1 MESIDLTRY
10 AGQVIDI
17 RFRFRSGLMGSVGPA
32 GSSQDT
38 GLDGFAFDNITI
50 RKRDVTFGS
59 TETVSQQLIFND
71 FAAGAYEEVSLT
83 ADFIDNRTYYV
94 KTELTNPSGFTNMDD
109 LNDDIRFQLTVNNLF
124 DPCLAEEHWI
134 DLENGVRYASGERD
148 VEVRVQNC
156 GNTVTDFQVE
166 AFIQNAEPD
175 LVAIEDFS
183 GVEPMWTDDG
193 NLNGSRLDDSTGSN
207 DMLPQNRGVFNSHA
221 YWLGHPTDGYGDDW
235 NETVTLDPIPVAS
248 TGADFTYLTFD
259 YYAEGDYLK
268 DSNGNILAIRDAAN
282 LEISWNKQGE
292 VFEGV
297 VYGTWTDLNENGIQ
311 NTIPGDP
318 NFHRCEDFDNNGY
331 DEVEY
336 FGDHS
341 DNVNSVVWF
350 DSENILKSVTVDLTH
365 IVILNRTSAD
375 TSDWR
380 DECTTLSGS
389 EVTLTWRFQSNDDGV
404 NGNAGLAGFGVDNI
418 RVEEFTFEDDG
429 TFTVDVTGLDAAER
443 QRVNLTTHDFQSGI
457 YKIDVTTIF
466 DNTDPLTSW
475 YNESEI
481 NTANNHSSIIF
492 SIASADITLLQPDVL
507 ECVADITYE
516 CVYPIDDA
524 SAHSFAVPLLNGVI
538 AGEYEI
544 TMKVVDLDTG
554 QTVYEEDSDNGPF
567 DLEPH
572 ARAQANWTNPYNSWY
587 DGHTYNISF
596 YGILT
601 EDSEPSGNDRYFEI
615 QFYDNIDVAILS
627 NPTDQ
632 NRLQSVKKDLEAMGK
647 TYTQLRLENW
657 DTYGTPDWVEHFDK
671 VLLPWQT
678 DYNVYYGE
686 YYEALAET
694 RESDGLSL
702 TETLEDYMTGGGT
715 VQMHLGPYRNEYQPN
730 RLPFGMDIA
739 MRNQVNFTVDN
750 RIHYSNL
757 SIIDRYHPILS
768 NVDPVAFSG
777 VHGGSY
783 VALAGLDT
791 AQVQS
796 TQIPQVCGGRISDP
810 TGTFH
815 TLIRDSV
822 YDSQSLLSICNR
834 GAGGLIV
841 TTIDVENPSVSEG
854 LGGSSI
860 PLLSNMLSYHLTPY
874 PSDFGIAGESFDLTI
889 NGEAPSIDT
898 VTGAYATMYIK
909 SNSDLDFSYV
919 TSVEGVFADWTLES
933 GNNDSVTGWDGSIID
948 SGEYSHTQQL
958 SPSIPT
964 LGSFCVGD
972 TTSNTGCRI
981 GAEWMLV
988 LYLHDDEGHT
998 RITYIRMVT
1007 DDTLADEFRPIA
1019 SASMIENTVTDTY
1032 VTLDGTKT
1040 VAGVDWPVYR
1050 ARLSDTGD
1058 LSISFTAQDSYDP
1071 DAPEGEKGIE
1081 LYEWKVFFDYPW
1093 DSADPTLV
1101 GHEFQIPF
1109 AAGDDW
1115 TYVFRNL
1122 TSSPDGNLEN
1132 EIRVE
1137 LIVYDKAGKQSEKAR
1152 MYFIV
1157 VGEDFGDD
1165 EPVVDLSKP
1174 RPEDSQ
1180 SENLVTISGSL
1191 LSGAENSDVVIE
1203 VALTEAVL
1211 DYTTT
1216 QKITQKSIGKYNKTE
1231 NLADGQPFTLT
1242 LDISDL
1248 YQETGVAATIYVLI
1262 TEGDGSRY
1270 TISQTL
1276 AINLLPIVPDEPD
1289 EKEGGMSM
1297 LLMGGLAAFI
1307 LILVVVVTVVMRGR
1321 GKEDPG
1327 DDVVEQFGGVE
1338 EMDPVEAYVQQMV
1351 ASGYDEQ
1358 TARQYA
1364 QQYYAQ
1370 YYEQQR
1376 RGGS

>member
-124 DPCLAEEHWI
+124 DPCLAEEHWV

-175 LVAIEDFS
+175 LIAIEDFS

-268 DSNGNILAIRDAAN
+268 DNNGNILAIRDAAN

-457 YKIDVTTIF
+457 YRIDVTTIF

-572 ARAQANWTNPYNSWY
+572 ARAQANWTSPYNSWY
-587 DGHTYNISF
+587 DSHTYNISF

-601 EDSEPSGNDRYFEI
+601 EDNEPSGNDRYFEI

-810 TGTFH
+810 IGTFH

-841 TTIDVENPSVSEG
+841 TTIDVENPSVSEEF
-854 LGGSSI
+854 GGSSI
-860 PLLSNMLSYHLTPY
+860 PLLSNMLSFHLTPY

-948 SGEYSHTQQL
+948 AGEYSHTQQL

-981 GAEWMLV
+981 GAEWMLI

-1032 VTLDGTKT
+1032 VSLDGTKT

-1165 EPVVDLSKP
+1165 EPVVDFSKP

-1289 EKEGGMSM
+1289 EEEEGMSM

-1321 GKEDPG
+1321 GKEDS
-1327 DDVVEQFGGVE
+1327 DEDVVEQFGGVE

-1376 RGGS
+1376 KGGG

>member
-1 MESIDLTRY
+1 M
-10 AGQVIDI
+10 
-17 RFRFRSGLMGSVGPA
+17 
-32 GSSQDT
+32 
-38 GLDGFAFDNITI
+38 
-50 RKRDVTFGS
+50 
-59 TETVSQQLIFND
+59 
-71 FAAGAYEEVSLT
+71 
-83 ADFIDNRTYYV
+83 
-94 KTELTNPSGFTNMDD
+94 
-109 LNDDIRFQLTVNNLF
+109 
-124 DPCLAEEHWI
+124 
-134 DLENGVRYASGERD
+134 
-148 VEVRVQNC
+148 
-156 GNTVTDFQVE
+156 
-166 AFIQNAEPD
+166 
-175 LVAIEDFS
+175 
-183 GVEPMWTDDG
+183 
-193 NLNGSRLDDSTGSN
+193 
-207 DMLPQNRGVFNSHA
+207 
-221 YWLGHPTDGYGDDW
+221 
-235 NETVTLDPIPVAS
+235 
-248 TGADFTYLTFD
+248 
-259 YYAEGDYLK
+259 
-268 DSNGNILAIRDAAN
+268 
-282 LEISWNKQGE
+282 
-292 VFEGV
+292 
-297 VYGTWTDLNENGIQ
+297 
-311 NTIPGDP
+311 
-318 NFHRCEDFDNNGY
+318 
-331 DEVEY
+331 
-336 FGDHS
+336 
-341 DNVNSVVWF
+341 
-350 DSENILKSVTVDLTH
+350 
-365 IVILNRTSAD
+365 
-375 TSDWR
+375 
-380 DECTTLSGS
+380 
-389 EVTLTWRFQSNDDGV
+389 
-404 NGNAGLAGFGVDNI
+404 
-418 RVEEFTFEDDG
+418 
-429 TFTVDVTGLDAAER
+429 
-443 QRVNLTTHDFQSGI
+443 
-457 YKIDVTTIF
+457 
-466 DNTDPLTSW
+466 
-475 YNESEI
+475 
-481 NTANNHSSIIF
+481 
-492 SIASADITLLQPDVL
+492 
-507 ECVADITYE
+507 
-516 CVYPIDDA
+516 
-524 SAHSFAVPLLNGVI
+524 
-538 AGEYEI
+538 
-544 TMKVVDLDTG
+544 
-554 QTVYEEDSDNGPF
+554 
-567 DLEPH
+567 
-572 ARAQANWTNPYNSWY
+572 
-587 DGHTYNISF
+587 
-596 YGILT
+596 
-601 EDSEPSGNDRYFEI
+601 
-615 QFYDNIDVAILS
+615 
-627 NPTDQ
+627 
-632 NRLQSVKKDLEAMGK
+632 
-647 TYTQLRLENW
+647 
-657 DTYGTPDWVEHFDK
+657 
-671 VLLPWQT
+671 LLPWQT

-810 TGTFH
+810 IGTFH

-841 TTIDVENPSVSEG
+841 TTIDVENPSVSEEF
-854 LGGSSI
+854 GGSSI
-860 PLLSNMLSYHLTPY
+860 PLLSNMLSFHLTPY

-948 SGEYSHTQQL
+948 AGEYSHTQQL

-981 GAEWMLV
+981 GAEWMLI

-1032 VTLDGTKT
+1032 VSLDGTKT

-1165 EPVVDLSKP
+1165 EPVVDFSKP

-1289 EKEGGMSM
+1289 EKEEGMRM

-1321 GKEDPG
+1321 GKEDS
-1327 DDVVEQFGGVE
+1327 DEDVVEQFGGVE

-1376 RGGS
+1376 KGGG